1 MIRPVSRLSKSPRT
15 GWPRSILKKLSQ
27 EDLAEQ
33 VETALVNRRCGQDPV
48 AFQSVGICALSAGC
62 WVGLGWQG
70 RGGGSSRAVGRIK
83 LQACLGS
90 ELILT

>member
-48 AFQSVGICALSAGC
+48 AFQSVGI
-62 WVGLGWQG
+62 
-70 RGGGSSRAVGRIK
+70 
-83 LQACLGS
+83 
-90 ELILT
+90 